1 VAQHITIQV
10 SRWTFRVGTDTHTP
24 LPCVSPFLNPSNLLP
39 HSCPCFFSPEHRPPH
54 PHPPSTTVAHTPAS
68 IITTCGQFLLPFSP
82 LGDHHQARGSIKR
95 FDSNP
100 CGFWDSEKMD
110 FSFPTTE
117 AHILGLSLDCRERSG
132 QLR

>member
-10 SRWTFRVGTDTHTP
+10 SRWTFRVGTHTP
-24 LPCVSPFLNPSNLLP
+24 HFPVFPPFSIPRTFSLIHVLVSSP
-39 HSCPCFFSPEHRPPH
+39 PEHRPPH